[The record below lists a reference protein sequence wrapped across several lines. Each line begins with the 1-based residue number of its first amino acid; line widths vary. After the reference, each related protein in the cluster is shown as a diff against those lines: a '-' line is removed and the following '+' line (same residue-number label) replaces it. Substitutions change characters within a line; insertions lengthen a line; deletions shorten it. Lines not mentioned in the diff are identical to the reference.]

1 MRYCNVYHIEVY
13 CCKRGSIENLWDDVR
28 NAQKGMIKMRWKKT
42 AMSFLLAGC
51 ITVSVLPTVSLA
63 VGADTAAQLG
73 QKNADSVDSG
83 TCGENLTWT
92 LDADGTL
99 TISGTGEME
108 FDSDEA
114 PWYSSKDQIVTV
126 VMQSG
131 VTSIAGGAF
140 AECGSLTEVTI
151 PDSVESIEVRAF
163 SECTSLESIAI
174 PGSVTDISRNA
185 FGECSSLTDISVD
198 SSNPAYCSED
208 GVVFDKD
215 KTQLC
220 FCPGGKTGM
229 YRIPDGVKRIA
240 GGAFSGCG
248 KLTGVTIPDSVDSLG
263 ESVFTGCTGLESMT
277 IPDGVDSI
285 PAGTFS
291 SCTGLASVTIPD
303 SVTYI
308 DFYAFYGCTSLKQVT
323 IPDSVTSIDEGAFQ
337 NCSGLEN
344 VTIGSSV
351 KYIRTRVFEGCASLK
366 TIYFRGNAPKMEVYA
381 YYSDSNCDGAF
392 LDVIATAYYPE
403 HATGW
408 EEVIAKDYTGPD
420 GKLTWVTY
428 NPSVT
433 TKPVNEIFSDIP
445 ANAWYIPYVQYAYD
459 NGLMSGTSDTTFEPN
474 SPLTRAMVAQILYAH
489 AGKPEVTGASP
500 FTDVA
505 NSKAWYY
512 NAVVWANQNGIVNGY
527 DDNTFRPMT
536 NVTRE
541 QLAVMLY
548 AHAGKPEATGSLSG
562 FADAGQ
568 VHSWAEKAMLWANQN
583 GIISGSESN
592 GKRYLKPQGNA
603 TRAEAATML
612 TQYLKDK

>member
-1 MRYCNVYHIEVY
+1 
-13 CCKRGSIENLWDDVR
+13 
-28 NAQKGMIKMRWKKT
+28 MRWKKT

-73 QKNADSVDSG
+73 QKNADGVDSG

-229 YRIPDGVKRIA
+229 YR
-240 GGAFSGCG
+240 
-248 KLTGVTIPDSVDSLG
+248 
-263 ESVFTGCTGLESMT
+263 
-277 IPDGVDSI
+277 
-285 PAGTFS
+285 
-291 SCTGLASVTIPD
+291 IPD

-548 AHAGKPEATGSLSG
+548 AHEGKPEATGSLSG

>member
-1 MRYCNVYHIEVY
+1 MRYCNVYHIGVY

-229 YRIPDGVKRIA
+229 YRIPD
-240 GGAFSGCG
+240 
-248 KLTGVTIPDSVDSLG
+248 
-263 ESVFTGCTGLESMT
+263 
-277 IPDGVDSI
+277 
-285 PAGTFS
+285 
-291 SCTGLASVTIPD
+291 

-381 YYSDSNCDGAF
+381 YYSDSNRDGAF

-592 GKRYLKPQGNA
+592 GKRYLKPQDNA

>member
-1 MRYCNVYHIEVY
+1 MRYCNVYHTRVY

-229 YRIPDGVKRIA
+229 YRIPD
-240 GGAFSGCG
+240 
-248 KLTGVTIPDSVDSLG
+248 
-263 ESVFTGCTGLESMT
+263 
-277 IPDGVDSI
+277 
-285 PAGTFS
+285 
-291 SCTGLASVTIPD
+291 

-381 YYSDSNCDGAF
+381 YYSDSNRDGAF

>member
-1 MRYCNVYHIEVY
+1 
-13 CCKRGSIENLWDDVR
+13 
-28 NAQKGMIKMRWKKT
+28 MRWKKT

-248 KLTGVTIPDSVDSLG
+248 KLTG
-263 ESVFTGCTGLESMT
+263 
-277 IPDGVDSI
+277 
-285 PAGTFS
+285 
-291 SCTGLASVTIPD
+291 
-303 SVTYI
+303 
-308 DFYAFYGCTSLKQVT
+308 VT

>member
-1 MRYCNVYHIEVY
+1 MRYCNVYHTRVY

-229 YRIPDGVKRIA
+229 YR
-240 GGAFSGCG
+240 
-248 KLTGVTIPDSVDSLG
+248 
-263 ESVFTGCTGLESMT
+263 
-277 IPDGVDSI
+277 
-285 PAGTFS
+285 
-291 SCTGLASVTIPD
+291 IPD

-548 AHAGKPEATGSLSG
+548 AHEGKPEATGSLSG

>member
-1 MRYCNVYHIEVY
+1 
-13 CCKRGSIENLWDDVR
+13 
-28 NAQKGMIKMRWKKT
+28 MRWKKT

-229 YRIPDGVKRIA
+229 YR
-240 GGAFSGCG
+240 
-248 KLTGVTIPDSVDSLG
+248 
-263 ESVFTGCTGLESMT
+263 
-277 IPDGVDSI
+277 
-285 PAGTFS
+285 
-291 SCTGLASVTIPD
+291 IPD